1 MTHIGFA
8 GNGTF
13 CSELTISSM
22 NKKNLN
28 LITPLIKVKE
38 GSTLR
43 CRRSDIAID
52 CRTGR
57 ERLL

>member
-38 GSTLR
+38 GSTL
-43 CRRSDIAID
+43 
-52 CRTGR
+52 
-57 ERLL
+57 